1 MDTDHDHL
9 AKLSIIHFAS
19 LRSLCK
25 DKCVT
30 PCGVILP
37 ATDLQG
43 QNAKVASVGTVIL
56 QIRLECRFPIKS
68 NVVRVRTQ
76 ETSGCPC

>member
-1 MDTDHDHL
+1 MPGDLLHRWTLAHVDPAYEPVDTDHDHL

-19 LRSLCK
+19 LRSLCN

-56 QIRLECRFPIKS
+56 QIR
-68 NVVRVRTQ
+68 
-76 ETSGCPC
+76 